1 MSKTTKPFQT
11 EIDLMDRLAEVQNH
25 PCFEH
30 QDIMTW
36 AAMCD
41 DRAEL
46 ERHVVRN
53 EERAARWVPLTRK
66 GFPRRRKA
74 A

>member
-1 MSKTTKPFQT
+1 MARPFQT
-11 EIDLMDRLAEVQNH
+11 ETDLMDRLAHAQNH
-25 PCFEH
+25 PCFAH

-46 ERHVVRN
+46 EAHVVRN
-53 EERAARWVPLTRK
+53 EQQAARWVPPTRK
-66 GFPRRRKA
+66 GLPRRRKA